1 MKWYLI
7 SLITLCIYWLI
18 GTILVII
25 IDNSNKLSDKI
36 LVPFCMGLFYPMLLY
51 PILWVLFYPIRSWNT
66 YKSSKH
72 YYQNH
77 NITFLQYLFGKRVNK
92 NDS

>member
-25 IDNSNKLSDKI
+25 IDNKLSDEI
-36 LVPFCMGLFYPMLLY
+36 LIPFCMGLLF
-51 PILWVLFYPIRSWNT
+51 PILWILFYPIRSWNA

-77 NITFLQYLFGKRVNK
+77 NITFLQYFFGKRVNK

>member
-1 MKWYLI
+1 MQWYLI

-25 IDNSNKLSDKI
+25 IDHSHKLPGEI
-36 LVPFCMGLFYPMLLY
+36 LVPFCMGLLYPMLW
-51 PILWVLFYPIRSWNT
+51 ILFYPIRSWNT

>member
-18 GTILVII
+18 GTMLVII
-25 IDNSNKLSDKI
+25 IDNSHKLSDEI
-36 LVPFCMGLFYPMLLY
+36 LVPFCMGLLF
-51 PILWVLFYPIRSWNT
+51 PILWILFYPIRSWNA